1 MENKEKIN
9 YLKQYRSLSMEID
22 QITKELQRWQDLAT
36 RISPS
41 YSDMPHG
48 GGSDKVQ
55 TAAVEV
61 AELTDKLNQK
71 LHQAIMVQENIK
83 KLLESLDDIK
93 LRQLMSYRY
102 INGMRWEEIAVRMDF
117 NYRWVLRLHRKALN
131 QISEQAI
138 ESHIK
143 TVIQLQWN

>member
-1 MENKEKIN
+1 MENKEKIS

-22 QITKELQRWQDLAT
+22 RISEELQRWQDLAT

-61 AELTDKLNQK
+61 AELTDKLNRK

-143 TVIQLQWN
+143 TVIQL

>member
-1 MENKEKIN
+1 MDNKEKCR
-9 YLKQYRSLSMEID
+9 YLNQYRIMHIEID

-61 AELTDKLNQK
+61 AELTDKLNRK

-93 LRQLMSYRY
+93 LRHLMFYRY

-143 TVIQLQWN
+143 TVIQL

>member
-1 MENKEKIN
+1 MDNKEKCR
-9 YLKQYRSLSMEID
+9 YLNQYRIMHIEID

-71 LHQAIMVQENIK
+71 LHQAKMVQENIK

-131 QISEQAI
+131 QISEQGI

-143 TVIQLQWN
+143 TVIQL

>member
-143 TVIQLQWN
+143 TVIQL

>member
-1 MENKEKIN
+1 MQIPESISD
-9 YLKQYRSLSMEID
+9 YDIEID

-61 AELTDKLNQK
+61 AELTDKLNRK

-143 TVIQLQWN
+143 TVIQL

>member
-1 MENKEKIN
+1 MDNKEKCR
-9 YLKQYRSLSMEID
+9 YLNQYRIMHIEID

-93 LRQLMSYRY
+93 LRQLMFYRY

-117 NYRWVLRLHRKALN
+117 NYRWVLRLHRKVLN

-143 TVIQLQWN
+143 TVIQL

>member
-1 MENKEKIN
+1 MDNKEKCR
-9 YLKQYRSLSMEID
+9 YLNQYRIMHIEID
-22 QITKELQRWQDLAT
+22 QITKDLQRWQDLAT

-143 TVIQLQWN
+143 TVIQL

>member
-1 MENKEKIN
+1 MENKEKCR
-9 YLKQYRSLSMEID
+9 YLNQYRIMHIEID

-48 GGSDKVQ
+48 GGGDKVQ

-61 AELTDKLNQK
+61 AELTDQLNEK
-71 LHQAIMVQENIK
+71 IHQAIMVQENIK

-102 INGMRWEEIAVRMDF
+102 INGMRWEEIAVRMDYD
-117 NYRWVLRLHRKALN
+117 YRYVLKLHGKSLC
-131 QISEQAI
+131 QISEKDM
-138 ESHIK
+138 ERHYNP
-143 TVIQLQWN
+143 VISL

>member
-1 MENKEKIN
+1 MDNKEKCR
-9 YLKQYRSLSMEID
+9 YLNQYRIMHIEID

-102 INGMRWEEIAVRMDF
+102 INGMSWEEIAVRMDF

-143 TVIQLQWN
+143 TVIQL